1 MRYSLGPSR
10 LYYLDADGML
20 MSPDSAIQP
29 AVTPRAALDGVLGD
43 IEVRV
48 SASGLAARVASAVL
62 ADLGVRVVEV
72 SSDQAAD
79 LAEAGTPTT
88 AAGVALSWYGPTGR
102 WRDGPANEAAVNA
115 IGGAALGQYTY
126 GVVPAYLVTPF
137 AQTAQGLLA
146 AIAVLAR
153 RLASEYPTSD
163 VPGHV
168 SALQALFSLQGGA
181 YVYGSVPDELRW
193 THTPRGQWPSYAT
206 YRCSDGKWIFVG
218 ASTTP
223 FMIQTFLTLGLD
235 EILADPKTH
244 EGPRAMHGE
253 GARHI
258 WRACEAAFATD
269 TSESWIRRFNA
280 AGVPIGPVLTVE
292 EAITHPQVRAE
303 GLVDDDLRIQNLV
316 RVAKQSEGP
325 VPLKRSGPLPLSGLR
340 VLELTGYIAGSYTGR
355 LLSDLG
361 ADVVKVE
368 PPGGDPFRAL
378 GYGFAGWNYD
388 KRGLTVDVAKS
399 EGRQAIL
406 DLAGVADIFV
416 TNYRAESLQKFG
428 LTRDDIF
435 EVNPTVIHTS
445 IAAFGDTGP
454 LASLPGFD
462 PIVQGFVGVMA
473 RQGGDDEP
481 VKTQMAA
488 TDYMA
493 AMLAA
498 LGVIAARTRQLAE
511 GGGYTVT
518 TSLLASATS
527 LLFEPVEAIRAGL
540 PYLTGGR
547 DFSGPHPL
555 ERLYEAIDGWFQVST
570 PPAERDTHPDTVA
583 YLDARGTDTVAQ
595 AMARLASMGVA
606 AVPCTSPLAMTSEPH
621 FDDNGL
627 WVRVPDADLGELAL
641 PAPVLRGSRPHGRP
655 PRLGESAPLEDWW
668 AAVAARRGR

>member
-1 MRYSLGPSR
+1 MSLE
-10 LYYLDADGML
+10 
-20 MSPDSAIQP
+20 SA
-29 AVTPRAALDGVLGD
+29 VSPRAALDGV
-43 IEVRV
+43 EVRV
-48 SASGLAARVASAVL
+48 SATNLAARVATSILGDLGACITEVSATQP
-62 ADLGVRVVEV
+62 ADLT
-72 SSDQAAD
+72 
-79 LAEAGTPTT
+79 EAGAPTT
-88 AAGVALSWYGPTGR
+88 PAGVSLDWYGSTGR
-102 WRDGPANEAAVNA
+102 WRDAPPNEASMNA

-126 GVVPAYLVTPF
+126 GPVPAYLVTPF

-153 RLASEYPTSD
+153 RLAAAYETND
-163 VPGHV
+163 VPGTV
-168 SALQALFSLQGGA
+168 STLQALFSLQGGA
-181 YVYGSVPDELRW
+181 YAYGPVPDEVRW
-193 THTPRGQWPSYAT
+193 SHTPRGQWPSYAT
-206 YRCSDGKWIFVG
+206 YKCSDGKWIFVG

-244 EGPRAMHGE
+244 EGPRQMHGE
-253 GARHI
+253 GARPI

-269 TSESWIRRFNA
+269 TSENWIRRFND

-292 EAITHPQVRAE
+292 EAIAHPQVKAE
-303 GLVDDDLRIQNLV
+303 DLVDDDFRIHNLV

-325 VPLKRSGPLPLSGLR
+325 VPPKGSGPLPLSGLR

-388 KRGLTVDVAKS
+388 KRGLTLNVAKP

-406 DLAGVADIFV
+406 DLASVADIFV
-416 TNYRAESLQKFG
+416 TNYRAESLEKFG
-428 LTRDDIF
+428 LTRDHIF
-435 EVNPTVIHTS
+435 EVNPTIIHAS
-445 IAAFGDTGP
+445 IAAFGDSGP

-462 PIVQGFVGVMA
+462 PIVQGFVGVMQ
-473 RQGGDDEP
+473 RQGGDNEP

-498 LGVIAARTRQLAE
+498 LGVMAARTRQVEE

-527 LLFEPVEAIRAGL
+527 LLFEPVEAIRTGRA
-540 PYLTGGR
+540 YVTGGY
-547 DFSGPHPL
+547 DFAGPHPL
-555 ERLYEAIDGWFQVST
+555 ERLYQATDGWFQVTT
-570 PPAERDTHPDTVA
+570 PVDERDAHPDAVA
-583 YLDARGTDTVAQ
+583 YLEGARADTVAQ
-595 AMARLASMGVA
+595 AIGRLTAMGVA

-621 FDDNGL
+621 FDDNRM
-627 WVRVPDADLGELAL
+627 WVRVQDTDLGELTL
-641 PAPVLRGSRPHGRP
+641 PAPVLRTTRPNGRP

-668 AAVAARRGR
+668 AAVAARRAR

>member
-1 MRYSLGPSR
+1 MSLESV
-10 LYYLDADGML
+10 AT
-20 MSPDSAIQP
+20 A
-29 AVTPRAALDGVLGD
+29 RAALDG

-48 SASGLAARVASAVL
+48 SASGLAARVASSL
-62 ADLGVRVVEV
+62 LGDLGARVVEV
-72 SSDQAAD
+72 PSDQPAD
-79 LAEAGTPTT
+79 LADAGTPTT
-88 AAGVALSWYGPTGR
+88 AAGVALSWFGPTGR
-102 WRDGPANEAAVNA
+102 WRDAPPNEAAVNA

-137 AQTAQGLLA
+137 AQTAQGLLS

-153 RLASEYPTSD
+153 RLASTYPMGD
-163 VPGHV
+163 VPAEV
-168 SALQALFSLQGGA
+168 STLQALFALQGGA

-235 EILADPKTH
+235 EILADPRTH
-244 EGPRAMHGE
+244 EGPRQMHGE
-253 GARHI
+253 HARPI

-269 TSESWIRRFNA
+269 TSENWIRRFND

-292 EAITHPQVRAE
+292 EAIAHPQVKAE
-303 GLVDDDLRIQNLV
+303 DLVGDDLRIHNLV
-316 RVAKQSEGP
+316 RVAKQSDGP
-325 VPLKRSGPLPLSGLR
+325 VPERGNGPLPLSGLR

-361 ADVVKVE
+361 ADVVKIE

-388 KRGLTVDVAKS
+388 KRGLTLNVAKP

-406 DLAGVADIFV
+406 DLASVADIFV
-416 TNYRAESLQKFG
+416 TNYRAESLEKFG
-428 LTRDDIF
+428 LTREHIF
-435 EVNPTVIHTS
+435 EVNPTIIHAS
-445 IAAFGDTGP
+445 IAAFGDSGP
-454 LASLPGFD
+454 LAALPGFD
-462 PIVQGFVGVMA
+462 PIVQGFVGVMQ
-473 RQGGDDEP
+473 RQGGDNEP

-498 LGVIAARTRQLAE
+498 LGVMAARTRQVAE

-518 TSLLASATS
+518 TSLLASAAS
-527 LLFEPVEAIRAGL
+527 LLFEPVEAIRAGR
-540 PYLTGGR
+540 PYVTGGY
-547 DFSGPHPL
+547 DFAGPHPL
-555 ERLYEAIDGWFQVST
+555 ERLYQATDGWFQVT
-570 PPAERDTHPDTVA
+570 APPSEREAHPEAGA
-583 YLDARGTDTVAQ
+583 YLDARGADTLAQ
-595 AMARLASMGVA
+595 SIARLAAMGVA

-621 FDDNGL
+621 FDDNRL
-627 WVRVPDADLGELAL
+627 WVRVQDADLGELTL
-641 PAPVLRGSRPHGRP
+641 PAPVLRGSRPNGRP
-655 PRLGESAPLEDWW
+655 PRLGESAPLDDWW
-668 AAVAARRGR
+668 AAVAARRAR

>member
-1 MRYSLGPSR
+1 MSLE
-10 LYYLDADGML
+10 
-20 MSPDSAIQP
+20 SA
-29 AVTPRAALDGVLGD
+29 ATARAALDG

-48 SASGLAARVASAVL
+48 SASGLAARVASSL
-62 ADLGVRVVEV
+62 LSDLGARVIEV
-72 SSDQAAD
+72 GSDQPAD
-79 LAEAGTPTT
+79 LADAGRPTT

-102 WRDGPANEAAVNA
+102 WRDAPANEATVNA

-137 AQTAQGLLA
+137 AQTAQGLLS

-153 RLASEYPTSD
+153 RLASAYPVSD
-163 VPGHV
+163 VPAEV
-168 SALQALFSLQGGA
+168 STLQALFSLQGGA

-223 FMIQTFLTLGLD
+223 FMIQTFLTLGLN
-235 EILADPKTH
+235 EILNDPKTH

-269 TSESWIRRFNA
+269 TSEGWISRFNA

-292 EAITHPQVRAE
+292 EAIAHPQVRAE

-316 RVAKQSEGP
+316 RVAKQSAGP
-325 VPLKRSGPLPLSGLR
+325 VPPKGGGPLPLSGLR

-388 KRGLTVDVAKS
+388 KRGLTLDVSKP

-428 LTRDDIF
+428 LTRDDVF
-435 EVNPTVIHTS
+435 DVNPTVIHAS
-445 IAAFGDTGP
+445 IAAFGDSGP

-488 TDYMA
+488 TDYQA

-498 LGVIAARTRQLAE
+498 LGVIAARTRQVEE

-527 LLFEPVEAIRAGL
+527 LLFEPVEAIRAGQ

-547 DFSGPHPL
+547 DFAGPHPL
-555 ERLYEAIDGWFQVST
+555 ERLYKATDGWFQVTT
-570 PPAERDTHPDTVA
+570 PLPERDAHADAIDYLDSRGDATVA
-583 YLDARGTDTVAQ
+583 RAIAI
-595 AMARLASMGVA
+595 LAGLGVA

-621 FDDNGL
+621 FDDNDL
-627 WVRVPDADLGELAL
+627 WVRVQDADLGELAL
-641 PAPVLRGSRPHGRP
+641 PAPVLRGSRPNGRP
-655 PRLGESAPLEDWW
+655 PRLGESAPLDDWW
-668 AAVAARRGR
+668 AAVAARRGK